1 MFDINMTLIAQVL
14 NFFVLLVILKKFA
27 YKPLL
32 NLMEARRQRV
42 ISDLENAEKNRLDS
56 EKIKADYEKQL
67 AEVKHEAQV
76 IFDKANKLA
85 NETREEIITQA
96 RAEQERLIAAAREQ
110 ITREQQKAMM
120 ELRNEVAS
128 LSMLVATQIV
138 GKSIDE
144 QKDKQIIA
152 DVLSKLDDKQGGL
165 PC

>member
-1 MFDINMTLIAQVL
+1 MFDLNMTLIAQVL
-14 NFFVLLVILKKFA
+14 NFFILLFILKKFA

-32 NLMEARRQRV
+32 DLMEARRQRV
-42 ISDLENAEKNRLDS
+42 VSDLENAEKNRVAS
-56 EKIKADYEKQL
+56 EELKAEYEKQL

-76 IFDKANKLA
+76 IMDKANKLA
-85 NETREEIITQA
+85 NETREEIIAQA
-96 RAEQERLIAAAREQ
+96 RAEQERLIAAARDQ
-110 ITREQQKAMM
+110 IAREQQKAMM

-138 GKSIDE
+138 GKSMDE

>member
-1 MFDINMTLIAQVL
+1 MFDLNMTLIAQVL
-14 NFFVLLVILKKFA
+14 NFFILLFILKKFA

-32 NLMEARRQRV
+32 DLMEARRQRV
-42 ISDLENAEKNRLDS
+42 VSDLENAEKNRVAS
-56 EKIKADYEKQL
+56 EELKAEYEKQL

-76 IFDKANKLA
+76 IMDKANKLA
-85 NETREEIITQA
+85 NETREEIIAQA
-96 RAEQERLIAAAREQ
+96 RAEQERLIEAARDQ
-110 ITREQQKAMM
+110 IAREQQKAMM

-138 GKSIDE
+138 GKSMDE

>member
-1 MFDINMTLIAQVL
+1 MFDLNMTLIAQVL
-14 NFFVLLVILKKFA
+14 NFFILLFILKKFA

-32 NLMEARRQRV
+32 DLMEARRQRV
-42 ISDLENAEKNRLDS
+42 VSDLENAEKNRVAS
-56 EKIKADYEKQL
+56 EELKAEYEKQL

-76 IFDKANKLA
+76 IMDKANKLA
-85 NETREEIITQA
+85 TETREEIIAQA
-96 RAEQERLIAAAREQ
+96 RAEQERLIAAARDQ
-110 ITREQQKAMM
+110 IAREQQKAMM

-138 GKSIDE
+138 GKSMDE

>member
-1 MFDINMTLIAQVL
+1 MTLIAQVL

>member
-1 MFDINMTLIAQVL
+1 MFDLNMTLIAQVL

-32 NLMEARRQRV
+32 DLMEARRQRV
-42 ISDLENAEKNRLDS
+42 ISDLENAEKNKIAS
-56 EKIKADYEKQL
+56 EELKATYEKQL

-76 IFDKANKLA
+76 IMDKANKLA
-85 NETREEIITQA
+85 NETREEIIAQA
-96 RAEQERLIAAAREQ
+96 RAEQERLIEAARDQ
-110 ITREQQKAMM
+110 IAREQQKAMM

-138 GKSIDE
+138 GKSMDE

>member
-1 MFDINMTLIAQVL
+1 MFNPNMTLIAQVL
-14 NFFVLLVILKKFA
+14 NFFILLFILKKFA

-32 NLMEARRQRV
+32 DLMEARRQRV
-42 ISDLENAEKNRLDS
+42 VSDLENAEKNRVAS
-56 EKIKADYEKQL
+56 EELKAEYEKQL

-76 IFDKANKLA
+76 IMDKANKLA
-85 NETREEIITQA
+85 NETREEIIAQA
-96 RAEQERLIAAAREQ
+96 RAEQERLIEAARDQ
-110 ITREQQKAMM
+110 IAREQQKAMM

-138 GKSIDE
+138 GKSMDE

>member
-1 MFDINMTLIAQVL
+1 
-14 NFFVLLVILKKFA
+14 
-27 YKPLL
+27 
-32 NLMEARRQRV
+32 
-42 ISDLENAEKNRLDS
+42 
-56 EKIKADYEKQL
+56 
-67 AEVKHEAQV
+67 
-76 IFDKANKLA
+76 
-85 NETREEIITQA
+85 
-96 RAEQERLIAAAREQ
+96 
-110 ITREQQKAMM
+110 MM

>member
-1 MFDINMTLIAQVL
+1 MFDLNMTLIAQVL
-14 NFFVLLVILKKFA
+14 NFFILLFILKKFA

-32 NLMEARRQRV
+32 DLMEARRQRV
-42 ISDLENAEKNRLDS
+42 VSDLENAEKNRVAS
-56 EKIKADYEKQL
+56 EELKAEYEKQL

-76 IFDKANKLA
+76 IMDKANKLA
-85 NETREEIITQA
+85 NETREEIIAQA
-96 RAEQERLIAAAREQ
+96 RAEQERLIEAARDQ
-110 ITREQQKAMM
+110 IAREQQKAMM

>member
-1 MFDINMTLIAQVL
+1 MFNPNMTLIAQVL
-14 NFFVLLVILKKFA
+14 NFFILLFILKKFA

-32 NLMEARRQRV
+32 DLMEARRQRV
-42 ISDLENAEKNRLDS
+42 VSDIENAEKNRVAS
-56 EKIKADYEKQL
+56 EELKAEYEKQL

-76 IFDKANKLA
+76 IMDKANKLA
-85 NETREEIITQA
+85 NETREEIIAQA
-96 RAEQERLIAAAREQ
+96 RAEQERLIEAARDQ
-110 ITREQQKAMM
+110 IAREQQKAMM

-138 GKSIDE
+138 GKSMDE